1 MADAY
6 GTFAFTQSDDSIIDS
21 EQLVHDLNRFRW
33 DFSDGRW
40 EWDEQSKKIFHDEYA
55 AQYPTVFP
63 EMIAEIELGLDED
76 DDDESAECCKA
87 YDDMLEEDWENVA
100 DINYEEV
107 DLIDIKRVL
116 GKHIT
121 QGWIEISYSS
131 QQKSHYASIGS
142 IRIEAGGDATRR
154 YVFWSSASGTDITE
168 QKV

>member
-6 GTFAFTQSDDSIIDS
+6 GTFAFTQSDDSIIDG

-33 DFSDGRW
+33 DFSDGQW

-63 EMIAEIELGLDED
+63 EIITEIELGLDE

-100 DINYEEV
+100 DINYEAV

-154 YVFWSSASGTDITE
+154 YVFWSSDGGTDITE